1 MNRQKS
7 LLACTMAL
15 GLLLGLG
22 TTAQAK
28 EWEQSL
34 VVSLSGYKANGEY
47 FQWGFSKDSLATEID
62 HGKQSYWYVSESCV
76 CSFMLGACSYS
87 LQDHSF
93 FEYDQGFWNVVEGDS
108 LKAGVALDL
117 NDTTAFINIAAN
129 VVYRSGSS
137 LTESYKFSEKRGS
150 TVNDTNYFVYRKDST
165 YYALCQYITVYNRS
179 IDVYHSSTDNRDESE
194 LGVPAYFA
202 HQCIFQDDGTPTFSK
217 IPMYAGELPAGKYV
231 DPPSVVAKPMRKK
244 VEPNVDRKPYLV
256 NGRSAKRN
264 SASGIRVEKERVY
277 RQ

>member
-34 VVSLSGYKANGEY
+34 VVPLSGYKANGQY
-47 FQWGFSKDSLATEID
+47 FQWGFSKDSLATEIN
-62 HGKQSYWYVSESCV
+62 HGKDSYWYVSESCV
-76 CSFMLGACSYS
+76 CSFMLGACSYT
-87 LQDHSF
+87 LQDYSF
-93 FEYDQGFWNVVEGDS
+93 FEYDQAFWNVVQGDS
-108 LKAGVALDL
+108 LKTGVALDL
-117 NDTTAFINIAAN
+117 NDTAAFINAA
-129 VVYRSGSS
+129 YRNGSS

-150 TVNDTNYFVYRKDST
+150 AENDTNYFVYRKDST
-165 YYALCQYITVYNRS
+165 YYALCQYITVYNSS
-179 IDVYHSSTDNRDESE
+179 IDNRDETE
-194 LGVPAYFA
+194 LGVPAYFV

-217 IPMYAGELPAGKYV
+217 IPMYTGELPEGKYV
-231 DPPSVVAKPMRKK
+231 DPPSVVAKPMRKT
-244 VEPNVDRKPYLV
+244 VEPNVDRRPYLV
-256 NGRSAKRN
+256 NGRSARKN
-264 SASGIRVEKERVY
+264 SASGVRVEKERVY